1 MPRWAMDGAHGP
13 FGAESSRRPIR
24 RSHWAPRRIGLIS
37 VIIEIKFPEPPGV
50 LLRVLGILFWR
61 G

>member
-1 MPRWAMDGAHGP
+1 MDGAQGT
-13 FGAESSRRPIR
+13 FRAESSRRAIH
-24 RSHWAPRRIGLIS
+24 RSHWAPQRIGLIS
-37 VIIEIKFPEPPGV
+37 VITEIKFLEPPGV